1 MRITEVIHTDLLP
14 EAKIPYS
21 LILPTDPQTTC
32 LWLHGYRERAADLLS
47 VLEPLAEQHH
57 IAVIL
62 PDVPDTYYLDQPWNA
77 CYTERFLITEFL
89 PVVTARHNLPAENL
103 CIAGISMGG
112 FGSLLLGSH
121 FPDLFRK
128 IVCMSGAFILEDI
141 QIGNPEVVGTDPNN
155 VKHFQN
161 IFGDL
166 PALGDS
172 VSRNPAVAAC
182 HALEAKQLPPVF
194 MACGTED
201 LLYPRNVKLR
211 NQLTALGANITWMEG
226 AGNHTKQFFAPA
238 MTCAFAWLSQ

>member
-1 MRITEVIHTDLLP
+1 
-14 EAKIPYS
+14 
-21 LILPTDPQTTC
+21 
-32 LWLHGYRERAADLLS
+32 
-47 VLEPLAEQHH
+47 
-57 IAVIL
+57 
-62 PDVPDTYYLDQPWNA
+62 
-77 CYTERFLITEFL
+77 
-89 PVVTARHNLPAENL
+89 
-103 CIAGISMGG
+103 MGG

-128 IVCMSGAFILEDI
+128 IVCISGAFILEDI

-194 MACGTED
+194 LACGTED

-238 MTCAFAWLSQ
+238 MACAFAWLSQ